1 LQEQITSLKQQYASL
16 KMQHEQKIDD
26 LQAERSNY
34 SQYFFSLR
42 NQLALSMKHDEKQL
56 SYLITS
62 SNEAM
67 KVNYIVN
74 IQC

>member
-16 KMQHEQKIDD
+16 KTQHEQKIDD
-26 LQAERSNY
+26 LKAERSNY

-42 NQLALSMKHDEKQL
+42 NQLVLSMKHDEKQL